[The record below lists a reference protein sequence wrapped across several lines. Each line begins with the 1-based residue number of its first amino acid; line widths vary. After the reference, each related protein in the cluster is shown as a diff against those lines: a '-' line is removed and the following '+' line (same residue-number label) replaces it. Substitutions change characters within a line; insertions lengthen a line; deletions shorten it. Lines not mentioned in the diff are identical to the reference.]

1 MQMNYKKLPSPLSNG
16 AELFDSKIEQDIF
29 VLSAL
34 TAISSCFPNYT
45 GEYNGET
52 LNANLYSFIAAPPA
66 SGKSAMRYGLDLVSK
81 IHSFKKNA
89 IQKSQSSTG
98 APPVASVLLVP
109 GNTTSAAL
117 VALLNRNRDGL
128 LLAETEAD
136 TVGMMLGKEYGNY
149 SDLLRKASHHER
161 ISCARSTDNV
171 YIEVEFPRLSLLLTG
186 TPGQIRGLISNTS
199 DGMFTRILFYYVD
212 EPIAWK
218 DVSSSKST
226 NKKAVIQP
234 MAAELFKYWK
244 VVKKSS
250 RTFVLTES
258 QWLYMNENGLLWTE
272 ETRGYGQDATGIAFR
287 HSVMFFRIAMVI
299 GILRYF
305 EKGLKDN
312 IVHIDDADFE
322 QAYELISSSFN
333 TSLKVFAKLN
343 KINVSNVLGT
353 GIQQYYDSLADEFDY
368 SQETKLVAEKLK
380 IPDRTRDHYLKKLKT
395 EKLIIPSKDKKGFWI
410 KPRNYL

>member
-1 MQMNYKKLPSPLSNG
+1 MQMNYKKLPSPLSKG
-16 AELFDSKIEQDIF
+16 AELFDTQIERDIF
-29 VLSAL
+29 VLSAI

-45 GEYNGET
+45 GEYGGET
-52 LNANLYSFIAAPPA
+52 LNANLYCFIAGPPA
-66 SGKSAMRYGLDLVSK
+66 SGKSAMKYGVELVSK

-89 IQKSQSSTG
+89 LQKHQSSKSP
-98 APPVASVLLVP
+98 PPVARILTVP
-109 GNTTSAAL
+109 GDTTSAAL
-117 VALLNRNRDGL
+117 ISLLNQNRDGL
-128 LLAETEAD
+128 LLSETEAD

-161 ISCARSTDNV
+161 CGRTRKTDNE
-171 YIEVEFPRLSLLLTG
+171 YIEVDFPRLSMLLTG

-199 DGMFTRILFYYVD
+199 DGMFTRFLFYYVD
-212 EPIAWK
+212 EPLKWR
-218 DVSSSKST
+218 DVRSNT
-226 NKKAVIQP
+226 NKNTAIQP
-234 MAAELFKYWK
+234 MAAEIFKYWEA
-244 VVKKSS
+244 VKKKKSM
-250 RTFVLTES
+250 TFVLTES
-258 QWLYMNENGLLWTE
+258 QWDQIDENGKSWTE
-272 ETRGYGQDATGIAFR
+272 DTRVYGQDATGIAFR

-305 EKGLKDN
+305 EKGLKDDN
-312 IVHIDDADFE
+312 VYIDDEDFE
-322 QAYELISSSFN
+322 LAYELISSSFN
-333 TSLKVFAKLN
+333 TSLKVFAKLS

-410 KPRNYL
+410 KP